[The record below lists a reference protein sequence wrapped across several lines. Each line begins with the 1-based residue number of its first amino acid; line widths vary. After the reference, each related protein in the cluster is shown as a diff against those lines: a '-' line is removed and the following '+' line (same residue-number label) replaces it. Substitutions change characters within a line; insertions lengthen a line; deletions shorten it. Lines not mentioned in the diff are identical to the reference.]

1 MRYRLC
7 LMGLLILTGCKS
19 TEGPLAYRKPSRVD
33 DPMLSIEE
41 QKARGR
47 LRYSYIE
54 DNHLSPHAF
63 VDRPDPTYSGGI
75 GNTSR

>member
-7 LMGLLILTGCKS
+7 LLGLLTLAGCKS

-54 DNHLSPHAF
+54 DRGSLAPPAY
-63 VDRPDPTYSGGI
+63 VDRPSPVG
-75 GNTSR
+75 R